1 MHDRPGDRATG
12 AARPARAA
20 STRRAASQRADKL
33 ATATALFSRP
43 AVHVTVLVLLA
54 AALGL
59 GGVAR
64 EPLDGDPAMYATIA
78 RTILDAGEWT
88 HLTFNGVPYVNKPP
102 LHFWLNAIAFRLA
115 GTSTFT
121 AILVPG
127 LLGVVCV
134 VLVYVL
140 VRRTLPEDDAPTA
153 VLAALV
159 YLTTPEV
166 AHWSRGV
173 HLETLVTAWILLGL
187 LAAYRSVTEPRA
199 ILWLGVAAVGG
210 WFAKGPQGLFPILV
224 AVVLWAH
231 AGVLAERARSRWSV
245 AVAVLAVATVGPWL
259 AARLDEGS
267 DFGRAYFEGQI
278 GQVLFEG
285 GTLIRGPF
293 WYVGKLVR
301 TYWPWLPAALA
312 GIVMLARRWPSSLG
326 ARLWLVYG
334 TVVLLVISAAVGKK
348 SRYLFQL
355 YPTLAVAS
363 GIALARVARRVPSLP
378 MLLCA
383 GATIATVLVVGI
395 GEHVSRSQRAHTAA
409 ALAVA
414 GALPRGVPIWLT
426 HEVQYGQPQLG
437 KIVGFYG
444 PSLLRTC
451 RATCEGEA
459 EAGSVVVARDHEA
472 DAVVRALGAAESA
485 RHGPLVVLGIDRGA
499 RGAGGAGR
507 FSLTVGQGF
516 P

>member
-1 MHDRPGDRATG
+1 MRAGMGSSVVERSG
-12 AARPARAA
+12 ATRLEAACAVFARPV
-20 STRRAASQRADKL
+20 
-33 ATATALFSRP
+33 
-43 AVHVTVLVLLA
+43 VHLSAIVLLA
-54 AALGL
+54 AALGI

-78 RTILDAGEWT
+78 RTIVDAGEWT

-102 LHFWLNAIAFRLA
+102 LHFWLNALVFRSL
-115 GTSTFT
+115 GMSTFT

-134 VLVYVL
+134 LLVYAL
-140 VRRTLPEDDAPTA
+140 VRRTLSHDAAPSEDAIDGGAEPA
-153 VLAALV
+153 LLAALV

-187 LAAYRSVTEPRA
+187 LAAYRSVDEPSA

-210 WFAKGPQGLFPILV
+210 WFAKGPQGLFPVVV

-231 AGVLAERARSRWSV
+231 AGILVARLWSRWSLG
-245 AVAVLAVATVGPWL
+245 AAVLAVVTVGPWL

-285 GTLIRGPF
+285 GELVRGPF
-293 WYVGKLVR
+293 WYVGKLFR
-301 TYWPWLPAALA
+301 TYWPWLPAALVGIAVLA
-312 GIVMLARRWPSSLG
+312 GRWRDSLG

-334 TVVLLVISAAVGKK
+334 TIILLVISAAVGKK

-355 YPTLAVAS
+355 YPAFAAAS
-363 GIALARVARRVPSLP
+363 GIALARVARRMPSVPFLIF
-378 MLLCA
+378 C
-383 GATIATVLVVGI
+383 GAAIATLVVVAR
-395 GEHVSRSQRAHTAA
+395 GEHVSRSQRAHTEA

-414 GALPRGVPIWLT
+414 ALLPRDARVWLT

-444 PSLLRTC
+444 PPLLRTC
-451 RATCEGEA
+451 RSTCEGEA
-459 EAGSVVVARDHEA
+459 AGGDAVIARDHEA
-472 DAVVRALGAAESA
+472 DGVVRALGAEVRA
-485 RHGPLVVLGIDRGA
+485 RHGVLVLLAVVPA
-499 RGAGGAGR
+499 RAEHASMR
-507 FSLTVGQGF
+507 DFR
-516 P
+516 

>member
-1 MHDRPGDRATG
+1 VGFSESDHAGRSRLEAASAVFARPG
-12 AARPARAA
+12 
-20 STRRAASQRADKL
+20 
-33 ATATALFSRP
+33 
-43 AVHVTVLVLLA
+43 VHVSAIALLA
-54 AALGL
+54 AALGI

-102 LHFWLNAIAFRLA
+102 LHFWLNALAFRVL

-134 VLVYVL
+134 LLVYAL
-140 VRRTLPEDDAPTA
+140 VRRTLSDGA
-153 VLAALV
+153 VEPALLAALV

-187 LAAYRSVTEPRA
+187 LAAYRSVADERA
-199 ILWLGVAAVGG
+199 ILWLGVTAIGG
-210 WFAKGPQGLFPILV
+210 WFAKGPQGLLPAVV

-231 AGVLAERARSRWSV
+231 AGVLVARVRSRWSLG
-245 AVAVLAVATVGPWL
+245 AAVLAVVTVGPWL
-259 AARLDEGS
+259 VARLGEGS

-285 GTLIRGPF
+285 GELVRGPF
-293 WYVGKLVR
+293 WYIGKLLR
-301 TYWPWLPAALA
+301 TYWPWLPAALV
-312 GIVMLARRWPSSLG
+312 GIVMLAARWRESLG

-334 TVVLLVISAAVGKK
+334 AIILLVISAAVGKK

-355 YPTLAVAS
+355 YPAFAAAS
-363 GIALARVARRVPSLP
+363 GIALSRMVRRAPSLP
-378 MLLCA
+378 FLLFC
-383 GATIATVLVVGI
+383 GAAIATLVVVAR
-395 GEHVSRSQRAHTAA
+395 GEHVSRSQRAHTEA
-409 ALAVA
+409 ALAIAAV
-414 GALPRGVPIWLT
+414 LPRSARVWLT

-444 PSLLRTC
+444 PPLLRTC
-451 RATCEGEA
+451 RASCDGEA
-459 EAGSVVVARDHEA
+459 SDGDAVIVRDHEA
-472 DAVVRALGAAESA
+472 DAIARALGAEVRA
-485 RHGPLVVLGIDRGA
+485 RHGVLVLLEVGSA
-499 RGAGGAGR
+499 RAEHASTR
-507 FSLTVGQGF
+507 DFR
-516 P
+516 